1 MVIAILLVFIL
12 SMLYIYIGSILYRL
26 SKDTKKQL
34 LIMLGYLAISTLL
47 AVTTLFFITEIF

>member
-12 SMLYIYIGSILYRL
+12 SMLYIYVGSILYRL

-34 LIMLGYLAISTLL
+34 LIMLGYLVVSVLL
-47 AVTTLFFITEIF
+47 AITTLFFITEIF

>member
-34 LIMLGYLAISTLL
+34 LNMLGYIIVSILLAI
-47 AVTTLFFITEIF
+47 TTLFFITEIF